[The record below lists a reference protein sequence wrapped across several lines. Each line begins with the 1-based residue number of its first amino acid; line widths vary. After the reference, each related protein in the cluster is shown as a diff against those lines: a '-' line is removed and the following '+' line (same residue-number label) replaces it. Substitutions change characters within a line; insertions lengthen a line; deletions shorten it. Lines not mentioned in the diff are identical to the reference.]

1 MSTRR
6 VCGGVFDVNY
16 RWTAGSLEASVGG
29 EGGAG
34 VSECTWR
41 LQSAKQTQT
50 SRTSFDL

>member
-1 MSTRR
+1 MSTQR

-29 EGGAG
+29 G

-41 LQSAKQTQT
+41 LQSAKQTVQPH
-50 SRTSFDL
+50 LL